1 MKPIVPRSAAL
12 ASALMLLCA
21 CAVQPR
27 PIQDADHVARAE
39 VDRSRLRADQAP
51 LTGRLAL
58 EDAISRALAYNLDA
72 RLTMM
77 EQALQGAQLTAANF
91 AMLPRLAANAG
102 YAARSNELA
111 ASAESVFTRRQT
123 LEPSTSTDRQRG
135 FADLTFAWNIID
147 VGLSYFQARQQADR
161 ALIAVERRRRVINN
175 LVKDMRAAYWRV
187 ATAERLMPDVE
198 RLLVEAE
205 RAIAASR
212 RIEAERLEDPVGA
225 LEYRRTLLDL
235 SAQLR
240 RLRAD
245 LASARVQLAS
255 LIGLPPGEPYTLASP
270 AAATAPPRLPDT
282 PQERLEIYALVFR
295 PELREE
301 AYQERIDR
309 DGIRREFIRLL
320 PGVSILAGINHDTN
334 SFL

>member
-12 ASALMLLCA
+12 ASALVLLCA

-91 AMLPRLAANAG
+91 ATLPRLAANAG

-175 LVKDMRAAYWRV
+175 LVGAWWRNPLALSSTSPRGNRCWKPWTTASWKRNSPSPPLGRRGCGRAR
-187 ATAERLMPDVE
+187 
-198 RLLVEAE
+198 
-205 RAIAASR
+205 ASR
-212 RIEAERLEDPVGA
+212 
-225 LEYRRTLLDL
+225 
-235 SAQLR
+235 
-240 RLRAD
+240 
-245 LASARVQLAS
+245 
-255 LIGLPPGEPYTLASP
+255 PPSTRPG
-270 AAATAPPRLPDT
+270 AATRPR
-282 PQERLEIYALVFR
+282 
-295 PELREE
+295 
-301 AYQERIDR
+301 
-309 DGIRREFIRLL
+309 
-320 PGVSILAGINHDTN
+320 
-334 SFL
+334 